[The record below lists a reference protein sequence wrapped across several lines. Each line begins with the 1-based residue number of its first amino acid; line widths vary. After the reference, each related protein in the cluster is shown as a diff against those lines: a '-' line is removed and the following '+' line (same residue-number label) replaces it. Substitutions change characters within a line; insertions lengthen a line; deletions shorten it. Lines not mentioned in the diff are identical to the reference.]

1 MKVLKIIFTVL
12 TILLAILGL
21 SGVLEYD
28 TSQPIMFTCL
38 GLVYLITA
46 KEYSN
51 KGDKKSGIWFLILS
65 IFIFVVIAVVL
76 IGKYCL

>member
-1 MKVLKIIFTVL
+1 MKVLKIISTAMV
-12 TILLAILGL
+12 ILFAILGL
-21 SGVLEYD
+21 SGALEYD
-28 TSQPIMFTCL
+28 ISQPIMFTYL

-65 IFIFVVIAVVL
+65 IFIFIVIAVIL